1 MVKELIMKLKMQDL
15 INKVIEIQYNAVNM
29 YEAYLNKKKEYYM
42 QQEKVKKG
50 ALIWEILNGDG
61 SQSDYYK
68 KTSVTGQTEK
78 INEIKAEIDE
88 FENKY
93 LKTEDKRLYIKGLI
107 SADMEMLYKS
117 YRLGNMDAAFM
128 WGLVTLLGGKYEI
141 PDSLKHMKP
150 SYVKKSLEL
159 ENIIIHDDDPLQ
171 IMEKVA
177 SQNTTYSSDAI
188 LVLAEYYEAYGLTE
202 AKDLDDA
209 EINLKKSFEYY
220 EKLREHDHDTYKKYK
235 DRIKN
240 IKSVLEC
247 YDLKKNPK
255 DAVKNMTKITKRK
268 EGMAKALFALMAVP
282 FAIVLLF
289 GFITVFKHG
298 VELEVDQKKPEMIIN
313 LPGDTVVVG
322 KHFLSFSE
330 KYAFFRGDSVP
341 YIIPIDIYTINGDEY
356 VPKKYVVRDGVTK
369 ISCIGDLDKITQVNL
384 PDSVIE

>member
-128 WGLVTLLGGKYEI
+128 WGLVTLLGGKI
-141 PDSLKHMKP
+141 
-150 SYVKKSLEL
+150 
-159 ENIIIHDDDPLQ
+159 
-171 IMEKVA
+171 
-177 SQNTTYSSDAI
+177 
-188 LVLAEYYEAYGLTE
+188 
-202 AKDLDDA
+202 
-209 EINLKKSFEYY
+209 
-220 EKLREHDHDTYKKYK
+220 
-235 DRIKN
+235 
-240 IKSVLEC
+240 
-247 YDLKKNPK
+247 
-255 DAVKNMTKITKRK
+255 
-268 EGMAKALFALMAVP
+268 
-282 FAIVLLF
+282 
-289 GFITVFKHG
+289 
-298 VELEVDQKKPEMIIN
+298 
-313 LPGDTVVVG
+313 
-322 KHFLSFSE
+322 
-330 KYAFFRGDSVP
+330 
-341 YIIPIDIYTINGDEY
+341 
-356 VPKKYVVRDGVTK
+356 
-369 ISCIGDLDKITQVNL
+369 
-384 PDSVIE
+384 

>member
-1 MVKELIMKLKMQDL
+1 
-15 INKVIEIQYNAVNM
+15 M

>member
-1 MVKELIMKLKMQDL
+1 
-15 INKVIEIQYNAVNM
+15 M

-268 EGMAKALFALMAVP
+268 EGMAKALFALMANGCAVCDS
-282 FAIVLLF
+282 FTF
-289 GFITVFKHG
+289 RFYYGF
-298 VELEVDQKKPEMIIN
+298 
-313 LPGDTVVVG
+313 
-322 KHFLSFSE
+322 
-330 KYAFFRGDSVP
+330 
-341 YIIPIDIYTINGDEY
+341 
-356 VPKKYVVRDGVTK
+356 
-369 ISCIGDLDKITQVNL
+369 
-384 PDSVIE
+384 

>member
-128 WGLVTLLGGKYEI
+128 WGLVTLLGGEN
-141 PDSLKHMKP
+141 MK
-150 SYVKKSLEL
+150 
-159 ENIIIHDDDPLQ
+159 
-171 IMEKVA
+171 
-177 SQNTTYSSDAI
+177 
-188 LVLAEYYEAYGLTE
+188 
-202 AKDLDDA
+202 
-209 EINLKKSFEYY
+209 F
-220 EKLREHDHDTYKKYK
+220 
-235 DRIKN
+235 RI
-240 IKSVLEC
+240 
-247 YDLKKNPK
+247 
-255 DAVKNMTKITKRK
+255 R
-268 EGMAKALFALMAVP
+268 
-282 FAIVLLF
+282 
-289 GFITVFKHG
+289 
-298 VELEVDQKKPEMIIN
+298 
-313 LPGDTVVVG
+313 
-322 KHFLSFSE
+322 
-330 KYAFFRGDSVP
+330 
-341 YIIPIDIYTINGDEY
+341 
-356 VPKKYVVRDGVTK
+356 
-369 ISCIGDLDKITQVNL
+369 
-384 PDSVIE
+384 

>member
-1 MVKELIMKLKMQDL
+1 
-15 INKVIEIQYNAVNM
+15 
-29 YEAYLNKKKEYYM
+29 
-42 QQEKVKKG
+42 
-50 ALIWEILNGDG
+50 
-61 SQSDYYK
+61 
-68 KTSVTGQTEK
+68 
-78 INEIKAEIDE
+78 
-88 FENKY
+88 
-93 LKTEDKRLYIKGLI
+93 
-107 SADMEMLYKS
+107 
-117 YRLGNMDAAFM
+117 
-128 WGLVTLLGGKYEI
+128 
-141 PDSLKHMKP
+141 
-150 SYVKKSLEL
+150 
-159 ENIIIHDDDPLQ
+159 
-171 IMEKVA
+171 MEKVA